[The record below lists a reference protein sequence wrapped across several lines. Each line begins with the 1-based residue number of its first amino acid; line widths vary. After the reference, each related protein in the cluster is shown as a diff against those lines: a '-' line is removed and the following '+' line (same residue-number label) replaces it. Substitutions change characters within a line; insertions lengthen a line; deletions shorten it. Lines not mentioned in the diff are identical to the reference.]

1 MPKAKHL
8 EHPLFLFWLQL
19 EKSIARIDYL
29 ESCDCKKSC
38 MVNETLNR
46 NIIKEDGEVWDLGC
60 NQCKCKGG
68 KVTCYERPCDPL
80 TCRHPVFAKDECCPK
95 CLSKKNNFSFCL
107 PLCFLFQL
115 SRNVVCCV

>member
-1 MPKAKHL
+1 MKFHTFLKFIH
-8 EHPLFLFWLQL
+8 ENTVDILFVLFSFWLQL

-68 KVTCYERPCDPL
+68 KVTCYERPCVPL

-95 CLSKKNNFSFCL
+95 CLSKNIFC
-107 PLCFLFQL
+107 FIF
-115 SRNVVCCV
+115 N